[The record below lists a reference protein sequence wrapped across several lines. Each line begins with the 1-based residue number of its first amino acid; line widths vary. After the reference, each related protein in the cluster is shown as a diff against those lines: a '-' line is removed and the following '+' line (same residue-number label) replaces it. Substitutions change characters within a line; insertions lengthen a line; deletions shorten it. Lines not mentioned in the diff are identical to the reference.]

1 MTMSIRIATV
11 LAAAAIALASPVLTA
26 AANGSRNIESTT
38 RLAQFC
44 IPQDDIP
51 DAPPFYC

>member
-1 MTMSIRIATV
+1 MSIRIATV
-11 LAAAAIALASPVLTA
+11 LAAAVIALASPVLTA